1 MLGKVRRQQLNWT
14 SSGAP
19 ESMWLCCVMDTGVIE
34 VNQTLLSRVTLTG
47 GKESVDKKLESVKV
61 WARRVS
67 ET

>member
-1 MLGKVRRQQLNWT
+1 
-14 SSGAP
+14 
-19 ESMWLCCVMDTGVIE
+19 MWLCCMMDTGVIE